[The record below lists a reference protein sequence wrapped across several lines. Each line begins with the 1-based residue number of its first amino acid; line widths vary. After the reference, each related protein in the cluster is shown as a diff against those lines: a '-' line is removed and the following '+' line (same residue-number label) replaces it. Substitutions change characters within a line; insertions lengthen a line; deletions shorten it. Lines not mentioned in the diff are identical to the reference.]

1 MIKGVFF
8 DVGGT
13 LYSYRKM
20 PAAMKSLLELTAK
33 RLELNHDFE
42 ALERHYQLASKET
55 DKEFSEKSFFLGR
68 DYIGDIFT
76 RFLDRIGQKHLQSHL
91 AWFEE
96 NQRDLFIRSMEI
108 MPDCHETLTRLKAMG
123 LYLSAVSNADENHLQ
138 PLVERAELHR
148 WLDHWTCSET
158 AQSCKPDKRFFEIAL
173 QKSGLSADQVLFV
186 GDSREQDI
194 QGAHSVGMRT
204 VLISETNQPAMMEVG
219 RKTPEPDFRITK
231 LSELPPIVEKLVAHT
246 VT

>member
-8 DVGGT
+8 DIGGT

-20 PAAMKSLLELTAK
+20 PAAMKELLQMTARKLELEYDFD
-33 RLELNHDFE
+33 EL
-42 ALERHYQLASKET
+42 ARHYQLASRET

-76 RFLDRIGQKHLQSHL
+76 RFLDRIGKKHLQSHL

-204 VLISETNQPAMMEVG
+204 VLISETDQPAMMEVG
-219 RKTPEPDFRITK
+219 RKTGALVSGVSRIG
-231 LSELPPIVEKLVAHT
+231 AAA
-246 VT
+246 